1 MGTPRTFRRQAVW
14 LLLSA
19 VAVSAV
25 ARRPQPALTDAATLT
40 TSQSDTPSIGMIEDY
55 AEKLAFDPILGAAD
69 AQQLLVAGG
78 RRFGW
83 AKIEPR
89 RDAVLLDA
97 TRLAEGQVVA
107 RISSESAYAPL
118 GLGRGTNWWWI
129 DQRGGGGRWR
139 SIVYS
144 KALNGRKIT
153 LLDAL
158 ISHPGY
164 TWSQSIAR
172 FVVVDTIVMMWHSFK
187 SGCIPSGP
195 LPLAYLR
202 LERADP
208 WGTGRQK

>member
-1 MGTPRTFRRQAVW
+1 MGTPQTFRRQTVW

-19 VAVSAV
+19 IAVSGV
-25 ARRPQPALTDAATLT
+25 AHRPRPALAGAATLT
-40 TSQSDTPSIGMIEDY
+40 TSQSDTPSIRMIKDY
-55 AEKLAFDPILGAAD
+55 AAKLAFDPVLGAAD

-89 RDAVLLDA
+89 RDAVRLDA

-129 DQRGGGGRWR
+129 DRRGGDGKWR

-144 KALNGRKIT
+144 EALNGRKIT

-172 FVVVDTIVMMWHSFK
+172 FVIADTIVMMWHSFLH
-187 SGCIPSGP
+187 GCVPSGP

-208 WGTGRQK
+208 WGAERQK